1 MKRIVPSDKL
11 QGVPCSLVAVACA
24 LGVDT
29 PPAESR
35 PKLKDG
41 YASLDEMNKYVRANL
56 AVRKR
61 VNFKRGNRPL
71 LRELKP
77 GTRAVVCVRG
87 HFLYHDGRDYHSFLW
102 NGGDEVVTVWY
113 LKEEE

>member
-1 MKRIVPSDKL
+1 MKRITPSRKL
-11 QGVPCSLVAVACA
+11 EGVPCSLVAVACA
-24 LGVDT
+24 LGVDE
-29 PPAESR
+29 PPTKAR
-35 PKLKDG
+35 PKLKNGG

-77 GTRAVVCVRG
+77 DTGAVVCVRG

-102 NGGDEVVTVWY
+102 NGGDEVVSVWY
-113 LKEEE
+113 LEG